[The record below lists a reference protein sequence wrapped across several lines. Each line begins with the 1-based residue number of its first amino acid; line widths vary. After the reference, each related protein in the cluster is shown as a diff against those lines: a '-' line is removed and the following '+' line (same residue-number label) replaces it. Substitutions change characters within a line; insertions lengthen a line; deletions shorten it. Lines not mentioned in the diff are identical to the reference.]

1 MSVKVTWI
9 TEGQSGIKFKDGTV
23 ASVPLHA
30 TIYRNSS
37 TDLKCGIV
45 YKGHRA
51 LYYPVLI
58 PPQSV
63 LVITLGG
70 WHFGEYSIA
79 TVEEILINQT
89 FNKLEQV

>member
-9 TEGQSGIKFKDGTV
+9 TEGQSEIKFKDGTAV
-23 ASVPLHA
+23 SIPQQA
-30 TIYRNSS
+30 TVYRNSS

-45 YKGHRA
+45 YKGHSA
-51 LYYPVLI
+51 LYCPVVI

-79 TVEEILINQT
+79 TVEEILINQE
-89 FNKLEQV
+89 FNRFEE